1 MLELLK
7 AIVSAE
13 RHPSRQAI
21 GLREVL
27 DKPMLRKECERAA
40 IAELL
45 HIQEEGGAE
54 AEADAELSAFSSW
67 QMPYFCLTLVEQAAE
82 INPKQVS
89 AHGFHHNGS
98 AHTLHRVQQCQ
109 RHADCVVLVG
119 LVCAQC
125 NANGQGSPPVP
136 CCCKIL
142 NTLPKRKK

>member
-1 MLELLK
+1 MHELLK

-13 RHPSRQAI
+13 RHPSRQAT

-45 HIQEEGGAE
+45 LIQEEGD

-89 AHGFHHNGS
+89 ARIS
-98 AHTLHRVQQCQ
+98 PQRQCS
-109 RHADCVVLVG
+109 HIASG
-119 LVCAQC
+119 A
-125 NANGQGSPPVP
+125 AMPE
-136 CCCKIL
+136 
-142 NTLPKRKK
+142 TW